1 MESKSLEEKLRTVGE
16 EVQQAKAKVKE
27 VQQIL
32 ETERIAWTNDKKTL
46 EGTIIDLSTS
56 ERVSENDRNAHEREI
71 RGLEQRAVVG
81 FFSFFPDIWTP
92 SNRND
97 PLGRRRE
104 IRTRGCHACRGFEDN
119 WRPQTANSY
128 GAGNLSGEP
137 CRGC

>member
-81 FFSFFPDIWTP
+81 FFFLFF
-92 SNRND
+92 
-97 PLGRRRE
+97 
-104 IRTRGCHACRGFEDN
+104 
-119 WRPQTANSY
+119 
-128 GAGNLSGEP
+128 
-137 CRGC
+137 